1 MRGGIVVAVLLA
13 CAAARAEPSP
23 APILIQQQK
32 GPSYEPPVAW
42 SVAAGVATGLVSLAV
57 GGALMATNDHREM
70 EAGTYVMMTGLA
82 LAPAIS
88 HLVSREWGRSAIFG
102 ALPTAALIG
111 MAALLEVHPP
121 VLYEGN
127 KDPTRI
133 VYATLVAAA
142 VVTAAGG
149 IVDSMWA
156 GERARKKRVTIAPV
170 VTRGQY
176 GLALGGNW

>member
-1 MRGGIVVAVLLA
+1 MRGGIAVAVLLA
-13 CAAARAEPSP
+13 CTAARADPSP
-23 APILIQQQK
+23 APLLLSQPVPAYQ
-32 GPSYEPPVAW
+32 PPVAW

-70 EAGTYVMMTGLA
+70 AAGTYVMMTGLA
-82 LAPAIS
+82 LSPAVS
-88 HLVSREWGRSAIFG
+88 HLVSREWGRAAIFG

-111 MAALLEVHPP
+111 MVALMEVHPP

-156 GERARKKRVTIAPV
+156 GERARKKRVTVAPV

-176 GLALGGNW
+176 GLALGGSW

>member
-13 CAAARAEPSP
+13 CTAARAEPSP
-23 APILIQQQK
+23 APFLTEQ
-32 GPSYEPPVAW
+32 PPPYDPPVAW

-57 GGALMATNDHREM
+57 GGALMATNNHREM

-82 LAPAIS
+82 LSPAIS
-88 HLVSREWGRSAIFG
+88 HLASREWGRAAIFG
-102 ALPTAALIG
+102 ALPTVALIG

-156 GERARKKRVTIAPV
+156 GERARKRRLTVAPAIA
-170 VTRGQY
+170 RGQY